1 MSLQVAAPAVPAAPP
16 RARSVPAT
24 AHADVWPHT
33 DRLLPWGVAVFIGM
47 LMLVPFDAISLPITL
62 PMDAKLDRPVLF
74 SLAGLWLLS
83 CAAVKGRA
91 RPGMRF
97 TVVHGFVALFFFVC
111 VASVALNAGVLAILN
126 EQQLAVKKLVLLG
139 SFVLAFVIVTSVVRP
154 AEVRNFSKFILWCGG
169 ILAVLTIWEY
179 RMETNVFYDWG
190 SRMLPGLVAL
200 PPDLHEIDP
209 TGRTT
214 VYGPMG
220 HPLELALVLGLV
232 VPFALVPTLVATGRA
247 ERWKWIALTGLLLA
261 ALFSTQRK
269 TGMLAVGA
277 GVLLVLL
284 YRRELVKKMFPL
296 LIGLMLVMHVLAP
309 GAMGS
314 LKQQLQ
320 PQHLTTANSNKQ
332 RSDDY
337 QAVTPDLHK
346 HLALGRGYGS
356 YDGLKYRILDNQ
368 YLGLLIM
375 VGVVGTVAYVL
386 MYASGIVGAH
396 RYARMRGSPHGATM
410 LALSAALVTFLV
422 GSVLFDVLSFSHV
435 TYMSLVLLGL
445 ASVGA
450 RSDAPADGR
459 SS

>member
-1 MSLQVAAPAVPAAPP
+1 MSLQVASPGVRAALPRASAVPRAATD
-16 RARSVPAT
+16 A
-24 AHADVWPHT
+24 ADIWPHT
-33 DRLLPWGVAVFIGM
+33 DRLLPWGVAGFITM

-62 PMDAKLDRPVLF
+62 PMDAKLDRPVLAV
-74 SLAGLWLLS
+74 LAGLV
-83 CAAVKGRA
+83 AV
-91 RPGMRF
+91 
-97 TVVHGFVALFFFVC
+97 
-111 VASVALNAGVLAILN
+111 
-126 EQQLAVKKLVLLG
+126 
-139 SFVLAFVIVTSVVRP
+139 
-154 AEVRNFSKFILWCGG
+154 
-169 ILAVLTIWEY
+169 
-179 RMETNVFYDWG
+179 
-190 SRMLPGLVAL
+190 

-220 HPLELALVLGLV
+220 HPLELALVIGLV
-232 VPFALVPTLVATGRA
+232 VPLALVPTLQATERGQ
-247 ERWKWIALTGLLLA
+247 RWKWIALTGLLLA

-277 GVLLVLL
+277 GVLLVLI
-284 YRRELVKKMFPL
+284 YRRELVRKMFPL

-320 PQHLTTANSNKQ
+320 PGHLTTASSNKQ

-337 QAVTPDLHK
+337 TAVAPDLHK
-346 HLALGRGYGS
+346 HLALGRGFGS

-375 VGVVGTVAYVL
+375 VGIIGTVAYVA
-386 MYASGIVGAH
+386 MYVAGVVGAH

-410 LALSAALVTFLV
+410 LALSAALTTFLV

-435 TYMSLVLLGL
+435 TYMSFVVLGL
-445 ASVGA
+445 AAVGA
-450 RSDAPADGR
+450 RADAPGGPEDPAAR
-459 SS
+459 SSEPGRWSRR